1 MLKHF
6 WTNAAKSGAQHDIF
20 EARGADSKSLDRA
33 IFTAKIIAACA
44 GKTSAGGQFEHLKNA
59 AFACLTDWSRGTG
72 INRHESTQIPTPKSV
87 SKAQTTKAPK
97 ARQALGA
104 LTACFLLLGFDASA
118 QGQAQAPA
126 AQQRLST
133 PRNSASQRYEINQTF
148 DGQAY
153 AKDNNVWVYTQEFAD
168 LFGMPAKYVE
178 GVQGIAAAA
187 FRIEDASYQECGYGG
202 RADACNK
209 VEQCLIDLY
218 FDESKTPL
226 PWATDIKSQ
235 WVPSYASMRW
245 LRPLDRKERPHGTLA
260 VEPAAGI
267 IRNEALHGQLI
278 PFADPVSKREAI
290 FTTNTWSEGG
300 EDAISGAMG
309 ILGYTRD
316 FYRNLSVVKL
326 RFGCSSI
333 ARKTIN
339 LRLDAKVDVFDTP
352 IARFNRIALTEGF
365 VQRIKDLQKA
375 NSDKNAIFYRS
386 LFAPPL
392 GTKGTGNTSSA
403 TTNP

>member
-1 MLKHF
+1 MLKLI
-6 WTNAAKSGAQHDIF
+6 WPDLAPSDARQAIS
-20 EARGADSKSLDRA
+20 EASESKSILVDRA
-33 IFTAKIIAACA
+33 II
-44 GKTSAGGQFEHLKNA
+44 
-59 AFACLTDWSRGTG
+59 
-72 INRHESTQIPTPKSV
+72 
-87 SKAQTTKAPK
+87 TTKNIATC
-97 ARQALGA
+97 ARRTGGRWRFDYLKYAVS
-104 LTACFLLLGFDASA
+104 ACFLLLGFNTSA
-118 QGQAQAPA
+118 QSQAQAPA

-153 AKDNNVWVYTQEFAD
+153 KKDNNVWVYTQEFAD
-168 LFGMPAKYVE
+168 LFGMPAKYIE

-187 FRIEDASYQECGYGG
+187 FRIEDTSYQECGYGG

-209 VEQCLIDLY
+209 VEECLIDLY

-235 WVPSYASMRW
+235 WLPSYASMQW
-245 LRPLDRKERPHGTLA
+245 LRPLDPKERPHGTLA

-267 IRNEALHGQLI
+267 IRNEVLHVQLI

-290 FTTNTWSEGG
+290 FVTNARVDESSGWSM
-300 EDAISGAMG
+300 SGAMG

-316 FYRNLSVVKL
+316 FYRNLSVVNL
-326 RFGCSSI
+326 QFGCNSI

-339 LRLDAKVDVFDTP
+339 LSLDAKIKVFDTP

-375 NSDKNAIFYRS
+375 NSDRNAIFYRS

-392 GTKGTGNTSSA
+392 GTKDTGNVPA
-403 TTNP
+403 GTTNP